1 MDRAAPS
8 CRLWAPP
15 NGDDG
20 PGGVAL
26 IDHDTFEVIGQ
37 WELDRG
43 AQFFAYDVW
52 WHLNYDTLLTSKWG
66 PISAI
71 EKGLDPEDLLG
82 RRFGHHV
89 NFWSMSERKLTQRV
103 DLGDQHQM
111 VLELRPADDPAKAFG
126 FVGVVISVE
135 DLYRRPGSGLGCAA

>member
-1 MDRAAPS
+1 MSA
-8 CRLWAPP
+8 LGGT

-26 IDHDTFEVIGQ
+26 IDHDTFEVIGP

-43 AQFFAYDVW
+43 PQLLAYDVW
-52 WHLNYDTLLTSKWG
+52 WHLQYDTVVTSEWAT
-66 PISAI
+66 PSMI
-71 EKGLDPEDLLG
+71 ENGLDPEDLLG
-82 RRFGHHV
+82 RKFGHHV

-111 VLELRPADDPAKAFG
+111 VLELRPAHDPSKAFG
-126 FVGVVISVE
+126 
-135 DLYRRPGSGLGCAA
+135 LRREW